1 MSQHTI
7 SDEGRRLSD
16 AVTVARLAGGEGRWI
31 AARLSD
37 GGTDG
42 EVYDTRA
49 DAVRHQLHE
58 TLCAYVKIPPGVMPP
73 AEATAFLALNR
84 RIYDAGYR
92 LSDPAGAAP
101 PMPTTALGLA
111 QALANA
117 PAAHRARGL
126 AAVQRRG
133 KRR

>member
-1 MSQHTI
+1 MSQHHVT
-7 SDEGRRLSD
+7 DEGRRLSD
-16 AVTVARLAGGEGRWI
+16 AVTAARLLGGEGRWI

-42 EVYDTRA
+42 AVYDTRA

-58 TLCAYVKIPPGVMPP
+58 TLCAYVKIPPGPMPP

-92 LSDPAGAAP
+92 LSDPDGGAPP
-101 PMPTTALGLA
+101 PMPTTALGLS
-111 QALANA
+111 QALAST
-117 PAAHRARGL
+117 AHRARGL
-126 AAVQRRG
+126 ARISRRG
-133 KRR
+133 RR